1 MPQSQFTADTVK
13 RIVQDEFKRYH
24 STRPRIIRGEMA
36 TQTET
41 DFPDDVS
48 ERSFGM
54 TSAIEEMRRVGGD
67 PGIARGEQIGLEAKI
82 EQEELKEREEE
93 QRERSRRAA
102 ASMFKR
108 LPGMQQQP
116 GFGESAL
123 LPPTSLGSPQR
134 SVRLVSRE
142 EQEAEAEEQRQALGL
157 PPAQIQG
164 FTLSQLRDMPEER
177 RMEILGME

>member
-1 MPQSQFTADTVK
+1 
-13 RIVQDEFKRYH
+13 
-24 STRPRIIRGEMA
+24 
-36 TQTET
+36 
-41 DFPDDVS
+41 
-48 ERSFGM
+48 M

-142 EQEAEAEEQRQALGL
+142 S
-157 PPAQIQG
+157 
-164 FTLSQLRDMPEER
+164 F
-177 RMEILGME
+177 